1 MSPGSIFST
10 TSIWLI
16 NLFLALT
23 ISVVGWNA
31 NREYERND
39 EQERR
44 IMAIEKTCVKID
56 YMLDDLKEIKSDIK
70 KIMLRET
77 P

>member
-1 MSPGSIFST
+1 MSPGSIFSA
-10 TSIWLI
+10 TSLWAI

-23 ISVVGWNA
+23 LSVVGWNV
-31 NREYERND
+31 NREYQRND
-39 EQERR
+39 DQEQRLQ
-44 IMAIEKTCVKID
+44 AIERACVKID
-56 YMLDDLKEIKSDIK
+56 YMMDDIKEIKSDIK